1 MVSRAF
7 PGILQGE
14 SIMARLKKAPGRI
27 IGRWKQEAIA
37 ANPGAS
43 DEDLAAIINDMAKK
57 QGYRYAI
64 APEKVRARKGKRRR
78 RRTKV
83 AAAAASTTSPAVP
96 KRVSTD
102 GINLADIR
110 AVKGLVDR
118 IGAEKVQ
125 ELAGVLSS

>member
-1 MVSRAF
+1 MVSTVYQAL
-7 PGILQGE
+7 LQGE
-14 SIMARLKKAPGRI
+14 TIMARLKKAPGRI

-43 DEDLAAIINDMAKK
+43 DADLAAIINDMAKK
-57 QGYRYAI
+57 QGYAYTI

-78 RRTKV
+78 RRARAV
-83 AAAAASTTSPAVP
+83 AAAAPTTSAPTPRALP
-96 KRVSTD
+96 TD

-118 IGAEKVQ
+118 IGADKVQ
-125 ELAGVLSS
+125 ELAGMLSS

>member
-1 MVSRAF
+1 
-7 PGILQGE
+7 
-14 SIMARLKKAPGRI
+14 MARLKKAPGRI